1 MVAGLAAC
9 SIERAHVASQAQ
21 TSMVGLTKEQVLAC
35 MGPPAQ
41 QQQVGQTEVW
51 SYPSGGDSA
60 SFGSASAVTNGGVA
74 YGNGYA
80 SGSAYTSAFGSSAT
94 IHKYCIVN
102 VVMTNDHVQ

>member
-1 MVAGLAAC
+1 MFPRAMLASAMLIILTAC
-9 SIERAHVASQAQ
+9 TIERAHVASQAQ

-60 SFGSASAVTNGGVA
+60 TFGSAGAITNGGVA
-74 YGNGYA
+74 YG
-80 SGSAYTSAFGSSAT
+80 SGS
-94 IHKYCIVN
+94 
-102 VVMTNDHVQ
+102 VVRS